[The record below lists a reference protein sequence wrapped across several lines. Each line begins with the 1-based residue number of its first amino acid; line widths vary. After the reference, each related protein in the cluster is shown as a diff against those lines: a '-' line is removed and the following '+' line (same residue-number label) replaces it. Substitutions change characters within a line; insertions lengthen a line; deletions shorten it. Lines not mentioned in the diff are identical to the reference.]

1 MKNVRLLLLVFL
13 LPWSL
18 SAASIPYSG
27 KVAINGANF
36 QGDAPFTFALRDAN
50 GTVHWR
56 NGADANSSVTLN
68 VDRGL
73 YICLLGG
80 STMNDFPENL
90 FLRNSPLFL
99 VVHFFRPDIGEWLHL
114 QPDQRITSAPHA
126 LAADVANLAK
136 LADAVLLGAVGGP
149 KWSDPNAKVRPEQG
163 LLAIRKALGL
173 YANLRPVRTHEAAL
187 HASPIKAELLQGVD
201 FVVVRELTGGIYFG
215 DKTRDA
221 DSASDLCRY
230 TVAEIERVLRS
241 AFRLARQR
249 RGRVTSVDKANVL
262 ETSRLW
268 RDVAARIGREEFPE
282 VALEHQLVD
291 SMAMHLLAKPREYDV
306 IVTENM
312 FGDILTDEAS
322 MLAGS
327 LGLLPSASLGEPG
340 AVGIYEPIHGS
351 APDIAGKGIANPYAT
366 IFSAAMLLRHS
377 LGLEDEAAAVEGAVH
392 AVLDDG
398 VFTADLAA
406 KGQAVS
412 TAAATDAVLAKLN

>member
-1 MKNVRLLLLVFL
+1 MHAEIVV
-13 LPWSL
+13 LPGDGIGPEV
-18 SAASIPYSG
+18 AAAA
-27 KVAINGANF
+27 VAVLKAVAGRFNHT
-36 QGDAPFTFALRDAN
+36 FTFSE
-50 GTVHWR
+50 H
-56 NGADANSSVTLN
+56 
-68 VDRGL
+68 
-73 YICLLGG
+73 
-80 STMNDFPENL
+80 
-90 FLRNSPLFL
+90 
-99 VVHFFRPDIGEWLHL
+99 DIGGIAIDRHGEPL
-114 QPDQRITSAPHA
+114 PAST
-126 LAADVANLAK
+126 LAACQTAN
-136 LADAVLLGAVGGP
+136 AVLLGAVGGP

-215 DKTRDA
+215 HKTRDA

-241 AFRLARQR
+241 AFRLAQQR
-249 RGRVTSVDKANVL
+249 RGKVTSVDKANVL

-268 RDVAARIGREEFPE
+268 RDVAARIGREEFPD

-327 LGLLPSASLGEPG
+327 LGLLPSASLGLLPSASLGEPG

-377 LGLEDEAAAVEGAVH
+377 LGLEAEAAAVEAAVH

-412 TAAATDAVLAKLN
+412 TAAATDAVLAKLG